1 MQNIWISISNLG
13 TARGSNQLSKRT
25 IVLCNQLN
33 FVMLITSFLL
43 FVTTLNTDLLNKVSI
58 GLGTLRLALL
68 FVINVLLVICAR
80 LGFNQLNMFA
90 LIYLPTFV
98 LMLFPTLIGWVE
110 EESYTYYAYAII
122 AASIIPQLIL
132 QPYKE
137 KIHYWF
143 SLGYFFLLV
152 VFIDRIMIYFGH
164 MSFPIVDRIQ
174 TFYPYYKIVQIAVFL
189 YISASVYYL
198 RRLNFRY
205 ENKLNRNN
213 SMLDLQNKK

>member
-1 MQNIWISISNLG
+1 
-13 TARGSNQLSKRT
+13 
-25 IVLCNQLN
+25 
-33 FVMLITSFLL
+33 
-43 FVTTLNTDLLNKVSI
+43 
-58 GLGTLRLALL
+58 
-68 FVINVLLVICAR
+68 
-80 LGFNQLNMFA
+80 MFA
-90 LIYLPTFV
+90 LIYLPISV
-98 LMLFPTLIGWVE
+98 LMSFPTLIGWVE

-122 AASIIPQLIL
+122 AASIIPQMIL

-137 KIHYWF
+137 KIHYWC

-189 YISASVYYL
+189 YISASIYYL